1 MEKLQAERAN
11 QYEQELVDMN
21 KELEALRRRVR
32 NIVMLR
38 GAGALKSLCVSLE
51 FSAGLDTLFIVCTKF
66 AFILIRT
73 HLIKYLGELI
83 V

>member
-1 MEKLQAERAN
+1 MEKLQAERAK
-11 QYEQELVDMN
+11 QYEQELEDMN

-38 GAGALKSLCVSLE
+38 GEGESLCVTLE
-51 FSAGLDTLFIVCTKF
+51 FLAGLDTLFIVCTKF

-83 V
+83 VW

>member
-1 MEKLQAERAN
+1 MEKLQAERAK
-11 QYEQELVDMN
+11 QYEQELEDMN

-38 GAGALKSLCVSLE
+38 GAGESLCVTLE